1 MNKDLKYMPIDDR
14 AGTWMSKHT
23 SPLFQKE
30 RSSEATGLR
39 TDSGDNNALLD
50 EKGRT
55 QSELMAQLAK
65 KFKLS
70 KTTAEKTKNFN
81 QFNKA
86 KDSIATVNKNYT
98 GF

>member
-23 SPLFQKE
+23 SPLFQE
-30 RSSEATGLR
+30 SRSSKATGLR
-39 TDSGDNNALLD
+39 EDGGDDNALLD

-55 QSELMAQLAK
+55 QKELMAQLAK
-65 KFKLS
+65 KFRLN
-70 KTTAEKTKNFN
+70 KTKKNYD
-81 QFNKA
+81 QFNKS
-86 KDSIATVNKNYT
+86 KDSITKVNKEYK